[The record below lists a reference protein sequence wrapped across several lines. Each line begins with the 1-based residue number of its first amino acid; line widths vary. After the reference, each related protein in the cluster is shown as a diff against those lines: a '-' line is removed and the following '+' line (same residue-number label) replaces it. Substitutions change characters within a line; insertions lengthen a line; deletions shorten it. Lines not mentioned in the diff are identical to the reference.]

1 MFLKPNMNYSF
12 LNLGKV
18 IGKNGKLIQEI
29 VDKSGVVRVRIE
41 AENEKSVP
49 QEEVCYSHVF
59 LICLIKVSYCFIQHV
74 NLEPSTVHM
83 LGM

>member
-1 MFLKPNMNYSF
+1 MNYSF

-41 AENEKSVP
+41 AENEKNIP
-49 QEEVCYSHVF
+49 QEEVCSSAYISGLPEKSLLLF
-59 LICLIKVSYCFIQHV
+59 YLTLI
-74 NLEPSTVHM
+74 
-83 LGM
+83 

>member
-1 MFLKPNMNYSF
+1 MNYSF

-41 AENEKSVP
+41 AENEKNVP
-49 QEEVCYSHVF
+49 QEEVCSNTYVSGLYKKSKRF
-59 LICLIKVSYCFIQHV
+59 LFFYLRLI
-74 NLEPSTVHM
+74 
-83 LGM
+83 

>member
-1 MFLKPNMNYSF
+1 MNYSF

-41 AENEKSVP
+41 AENEKNVP
-49 QEEVCYSHVF
+49 QEEVCSGVF
-59 LICLIKVSYCFIQHV
+59 VSSLSNKSKHFLLFYLTLIYRPL
-74 NLEPSTVHM
+74 
-83 LGM
+83 